1 MENVLLSA
9 GVSFVAAIIAS
20 YIGSRAALKSTKMNV
35 EVSTRTMLLNN
46 AVKCAEIEYG
56 AVVKASME
64 SKTDLKPSPFMSIM
78 GITQP
83 KRNSFKRYFNMR
95 PSFQMICLIK
105 LNRIDHCHN
114 EKAEPLL
121 MRFRLLMFQWC

>member
-64 SKTDLKPSPFMSIM
+64 SKTDLKPSPFNRYVFYYLALIYELN
-78 GITQP
+78 GNKAP
-83 KRNSFKRYFNMR
+83 KKEE
-95 PSFQMICLIK
+95 FQKILEHATV
-105 LNRIDHCHN
+105 LSNDLSY
-114 EKAEPLL
+114 KAK
-121 MRFRLLMFQWC
+121 

>member
-64 SKTDLKPSPFMSIM
+64 SKTDLKPSPF
-78 GITQP
+78 
-83 KRNSFKRYFNMR
+83 NRYVFYYLALLYELR
-95 PSFQMICLIK
+95 GCPACFLILK
-105 LNRIDHCHN
+105 GVVISSHETNR
-114 EKAEPLL
+114 
-121 MRFRLLMFQWC
+121 FS

>member
-64 SKTDLKPSPFMSIM
+64 SKTDLKPSPFNRYVFYYLALLYELRECPAYTLLYQFS
-78 GITQP
+78 P
-83 KRNSFKRYFNMR
+83 KDTGQSKV
-95 PSFQMICLIK
+95 K
-105 LNRIDHCHN
+105 
-114 EKAEPLL
+114 
-121 MRFRLLMFQWC
+121 